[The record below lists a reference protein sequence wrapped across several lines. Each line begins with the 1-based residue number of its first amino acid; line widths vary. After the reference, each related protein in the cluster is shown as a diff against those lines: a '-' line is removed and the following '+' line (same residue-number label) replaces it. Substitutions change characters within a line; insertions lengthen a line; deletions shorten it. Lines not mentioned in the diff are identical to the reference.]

1 MTTEQCDDL
10 WDQQPVTT
18 DADCLTTGKAV
29 LSRDVATEAVDAA
42 VQL

>member
-1 MTTEQCDDL
+1 MTTVQRGDL
-10 WDQQPVTT
+10 WDQQLVTT

-29 LSRDVATEAVDAA
+29 LSRDVTTGAVDVV